1 MVSPLYCWA
10 AQTISV
16 TNGSSVPISGDY
28 GTDDDYQ
35 PAVVV
40 KGMGSTVTGGRVFS
54 KTYWQSGAGINVKV
68 NSNVDIYADVKYQR
82 AFDGKMEG
90 YAGNL
95 GVKVSF

>member
-40 KGMGSTVTGGRVFS
+40 KGMGSTVTGGEYSVKLTGKVVRVL
-54 KTYWQSGAGINVKV
+54 
-68 NSNVDIYADVKYQR
+68 
-82 AFDGKMEG
+82 M
-90 YAGNL
+90 
-95 GVKVSF
+95 